1 MLMTISADATLKNWI
16 YYHLH
21 YLRLADW
28 HIEFNQTVIKINKIL
43 LKIEILRSRLENKIG
58 LKLRVNFLTHKNIN
72 NLSAF
77 SNTYRKF

>member
-43 LKIEILRSRLENKIG
+43 LKIKTLRSKLENKIR
-58 LKLRVNFLTHKNIN
+58 LKLGAI
-72 NLSAF
+72 F
-77 SNTYRKF
+77 SK